1 MSASQADEK
10 QREQR
15 EQWEQFS
22 KVLYSC
28 GSPGPF
34 LFPLAVPVL
43 SLAGTHAH
51 PLAGSTRANWRCIER
66 TRNAR
71 YSQWRRA

>member
-22 KVLYSC
+22 EVIYLC
-28 GSPGPF
+28 GSPGS
-34 LFPLAVPVL
+34 LVFPLAVPAQ
-43 SLAGTHAH
+43 SRAGTDAH
-51 PLAGSTRANWRCIER
+51 LLAGSTRANWRCIER
-66 TRNAR
+66 TRGAR
-71 YSQWRRA
+71 YSQWRCA